1 VADIPDKLFFKIG
14 EVANILDLKAHVLR
28 YWETEFSCLKP
39 VKSRSNQ
46 RLYRRQDVEMALLIK
61 DLLYRRGF
69 TIAGARNQLDHQN
82 SLQLSVSSLE
92 ESSHIPQQRL
102 VQIKSELLAL
112 RHFLLE
118 NHLPREK

>member
-1 VADIPDKLFFKIG
+1 MADIPDKLFFKIG
-14 EVANILDLKAHVLR
+14 EVANLLDLKAHVLR

-61 DLLYRRGF
+61 DLLYQRGF

-82 SLQLSVSSLE
+82 SLDPSFSSRD
-92 ESSHIPQQRL
+92 ESSPSAQQRL
-102 VQIKSELLAL
+102 AQVKSDLLAL
-112 RHFLLE
+112 RQSLLE
-118 NHLPREK
+118 NQ